1 MPARDRPEW
10 RGWGS
15 TVKCPIYCHD
25 RAAVLTMGIREFS
38 VAGFLTQS
46 VGRAVMRGRRER
58 LWPGQAPKLPSRKAL
73 WPQGL
78 GGV

>member
-1 MPARDRPEW
+1 MPARDRPEMEGVGFH
-10 RGWGS
+10 RG
-15 TVKCPIYCHD
+15 VPIYCHD

>member
-1 MPARDRPEW
+1 
-10 RGWGS
+10 
-15 TVKCPIYCHD
+15 
-25 RAAVLTMGIREFS
+25 MGIRKFS
-38 VAGFLTQS
+38 VAGFLTQP
-46 VGRAVMRGRRER
+46 VGRAVVRGRRES